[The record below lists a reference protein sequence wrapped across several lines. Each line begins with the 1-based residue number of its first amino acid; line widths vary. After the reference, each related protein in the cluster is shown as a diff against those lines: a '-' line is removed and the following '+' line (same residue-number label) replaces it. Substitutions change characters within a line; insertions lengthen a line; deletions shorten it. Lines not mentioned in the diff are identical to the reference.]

1 MNTEL
6 ITAVAIGIGL
16 AASAAVVQS
25 GSALTR
31 LTSAKLT
38 AGAGNP
44 VVATVENVAAT
55 GTFLLS
61 LVIPFFIVALFLIL
75 IIFIFTRLRRMLR
88 KKQKLQRVES
98 L

>member
-1 MNTEL
+1 MKW
-6 ITAVAIGIGL
+6 ITGAAIGGG
-16 AASAAVVQS
+16 SAAVVQS

-31 LTSAKLT
+31 LTSTKLT
-38 AGAGNP
+38 AGVGNP

-55 GTFLLS
+55 GTSLLS

-88 KKQKLQRVES
+88 KKQKLQTEES
-98 L
+98 